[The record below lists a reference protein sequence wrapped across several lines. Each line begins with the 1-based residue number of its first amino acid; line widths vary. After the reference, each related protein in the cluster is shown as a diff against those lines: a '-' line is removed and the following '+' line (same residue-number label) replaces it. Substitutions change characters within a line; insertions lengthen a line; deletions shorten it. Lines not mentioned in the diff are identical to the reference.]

1 MTLQHLDTVIAFAA
15 VMLGASL
22 LITVATQATV
32 SLLGL
37 RGTNLRRSL
46 VDLFE
51 TACTDRGAKGYANE
65 IARRVLR
72 HPLISDSV
80 FSRFC
85 IGADKLPFISAE
97 AAAKLQWAAS
107 GIPFRPWLVGALGGM
122 FLVPL
127 ALLIIERLSSLA
139 VCEYSDLLA
148 SYVPVLNL
156 CKHPWGSGAILGA
169 VFVGLLSRWRL
180 ATSIR
185 FEELVAAL
193 GKLSEPPSGTLPDPA
208 QCAML
213 VIAGEVQQESSPKVR
228 AASARVERLFVQEP
242 PESDEGGIAV
252 AVEKAV
258 AQTPAQTETRPE
270 GLRSWFD
277 HAMER
282 ASQRFTLQTRVIT
295 VVLSLVFIFAA
306 HLDAI
311 RLFQTLSSD
320 AELRAQLV
328 SSADAM
334 TKQAEQI
341 LRAREGAGLQARKEG
356 ARSVVPDV
364 YHKAMAVVLQPIP
377 TITEQPKP
385 KPRPV
390 PRNVAPPSPSSSQPP
405 PGGGPAMPDD
415 VGDAPSEL
423 QAAQGGGQAEPP
435 AARATPEAPA
445 KKVEIKAATPPKP
458 KIPTRE
464 KDKPTAAAAPR
475 EDKTRIETRARA
487 AKALQNTR
495 SFASREDAVLWLRT
509 ALDGDPALENLVAAY
524 EQEVNGE
531 LATDADK
538 LIDHSASLRR
548 ELARSQFQ
556 LLPEIWPGWRPT
568 RHELPGLLVAV
579 AFLSLGAPFWYNML
593 KKLASL
599 RPLLAMKQ
607 NQENKQSK
615 PT

>member
-1 MTLQHLDTVIAFAA
+1 MTLGHLDTVIAFVA
-15 VMLGASL
+15 VMLGVSL
-22 LITVATQATV
+22 LITVATQMAV

-46 VDLFE
+46 VDMFQ

-139 VCEYSDLLA
+139 VCEYSDVLA

-213 VIAGEVQQESSPKVR
+213 VIAGEVQNESNPKVK
-228 AASARVERLFVQEP
+228 AASARVERLVVQEP
-242 PESDEGGIAV
+242 PEWADGGVAV

-258 AQTPAQTETRPE
+258 AQIPAQAETRPE
-270 GLRSWFD
+270 GLKSWFD

-282 ASQRFTLQTRVIT
+282 ASQRFTLQSRVIT
-295 VVLSLVFIFAA
+295 VVLSLVFVFAA

-320 AELRAQLV
+320 AELRAQLA

-334 TKQAEQI
+334 TKQAEQV
-341 LRAREGAGLQARKEG
+341 LRTREGAGFQARKEG

-385 KPRPV
+385 KLRPV
-390 PRNVAPPSPSSSQPP
+390 PRNVAPPSPSSSPPP
-405 PGGGPAMPDD
+405 PGGGPAMPED
-415 VGDAPSEL
+415 VGEAPSEL

-445 KKVEIKAATPPKP
+445 KKEMKAATPPKP

-487 AKALQNTR
+487 ANAVQSAR
-495 SFASREDAVLWLRT
+495 GFASREDAVLWLRT
-509 ALDGDPALENLVAAY
+509 TLDGDPALENLVAAY
-524 EQEVNGE
+524 EQEVNCA
-531 LATDADK
+531 LVTNADK
-538 LIDHSASLRR
+538 LIDHSASLKR
-548 ELARSQFQ
+548 ELARSKFQ
-556 LLPEIWPGWRPT
+556 LLPEKWPGWRPT
-568 RHELPGLLVAV
+568 KQELPGLLVAA

-593 KKLASL
+593 KNLASL

-607 NQENKQSK
+607 NQERKQDK